1 MTASEL
7 AVKMAFLTLLFN
19 DMFYIMDSE
28 TALERGYADL
38 TMIIRPTM
46 RQYRI
51 WDFLFE
57 FKFVNFK
64 QLTLPDEPKLT
75 GETVKQMTEAE
86 LKTRC
91 QSPLTAAREQ
101 LQRYRQT
108 LVETYGEKLRLKV
121 FAVVA
126 VGWERLVWEEVN

>member
-1 MTASEL
+1 
-7 AVKMAFLTLLFN
+7 MAFLTTLFN
-19 DMFYIMDSE
+19 DVFYVMDSE

-38 TMIIRPTM
+38 TMIVRATM
-46 RQYRI
+46 RQHGL

-57 FKFVNFK
+57 FKFVNLK
-64 QLTLPDEPKLT
+64 QARFPDEPKLT
-75 GETVKQMTEAE
+75 GEAVKQMTVAD

-91 QSPLTAAREQ
+91 QSQLTEATEQ

-108 LVETYGEKLRLKV
+108 LVETYGDKLRLKV

-126 VGWERLVWEEVN
+126 VGWERVVWEEV